1 MSLIEKDMEDLENN
15 SLSIEDARKLAAEQ
29 NQQTEENLGMAGQ
42 GRGQGPTTTSII
54 CKQCTC
60 LLSQEEIVYENERG
74 RTGANEKFCR
84 LCHIDLR
91 KSKHGSPYLMGR
103 VARDGKP
110 PPRQGITR
118 DEFFQLKEDELCR
131 IGPLTGS
138 EDTDKY
144 GIVDEKQNKCTTPS
158 EAEAWRASFVPR
170 APLSGKM
177 APTA

>member
-1 MSLIEKDMEDLENN
+1 
-15 SLSIEDARKLAAEQ
+15 
-29 NQQTEENLGMAGQ
+29 MAGQ
-42 GRGQGPTTTSII
+42 GRGQGPTTILR
-54 CKQCTC
+54 KQCAC

-118 DEFFQLKEDELCR
+118 DELFQLKEDELRR

-138 EDTDKY
+138 EDTD
-144 GIVDEKQNKCTTPS
+144 
-158 EAEAWRASFVPR
+158 
-170 APLSGKM
+170 
-177 APTA
+177 